1 MGSNVKNLNVRKM
14 SVKCPENVRKIG
26 GNMQEKTYIKGYIE
40 KNQSSDGGYKCP
52 RCSGRIEPFLK
63 GIKCENTLMSDVAL
77 SYLKRVKHGEKELNY
92 MQFEK
97 CNHFKFN
104 GQ

>member
-1 MGSNVKNLNVRKM
+1 M
-14 SVKCPENVRKIG
+14 SVKCPINVLKMSVNKICG

-40 KNQSSDGGYKCP
+40 KKQASDGGYKCP
-52 RCSGRIEPFLK
+52 RCSGRVEPFSK

-77 SYLKRVKHGEKELNY
+77 AYLKKVKHGEKELNY

-104 GQ
+104 DK